1 MRSGCK
7 AKEVCPFK
15 ARLEISQGIWL
26 TMVLV
31 VSGLLALSVERNNH
45 MKMWN
50 LTKGRCSFQTKLP
63 TEASIVKFFPQ
74 AGESYAIVMGVKL
87 EIRNAETGTTIH
99 SLHHENKVFC
109 IAQHEVPFISHH
121 SVLSN
126 PDSNVKWPSLP
137 CVMVLKAW
145 WHNKCIDLPAHRK
158 YCLAVY
164 CIAEQEVPFCVVN
177 SGVKCQMPFI
187 ALREG
192 LKWIMNS

>member
-26 TMVLV
+26 MMVLV

-99 SLHHENKVFC
+99 SLHHENKMFC

-137 CVMVLKAW
+137 CVMVLMA
-145 WHNKCIDLPAHRK
+145 
-158 YCLAVY
+158 
-164 CIAEQEVPFCVVN
+164 
-177 SGVKCQMPFI
+177 
-187 ALREG
+187 
-192 LKWIMNS
+192 